1 MSLKGLGAECA
12 SIGEILN
19 CLDAGFSGDRIVY
32 DSPVKTAA
40 EISKFSGNVG
50 SKAEPDYVALL

>member
-1 MSLKGLGAECA
+1 MECA

-19 CLDAGFSGDRIVY
+19 CLDVGFPGDKIVY

-40 EISKFSGNVG
+40 EISKRIKYSFV
-50 SKAEPDYVALL
+50 PCFHV